1 MCRSK
6 PKLLLTYK
14 LSSTSGPRVND
25 TSKKILFSWKHVF
38 FFFLNFTYF
47 QHFLSP
53 YNCTFSNILS
63 SFLPFYLPI
72 TLYRNVTI
80 HPSPHL
86 LFILTLIVPILFAIK
101 IVIFFFIQSIS
112 YPHKKCQYSLSLSLS
127 LSIYI
132 YIFFF
137 FSFSKIIILYFIY
150 LCFKLVN
157 FCVELYFG
165 LR

>member
-1 MCRSK
+1 MILQKKS
-6 PKLLLTYK
+6 YSHENM
-14 LSSTSGPRVND
+14 SS
-25 TSKKILFSWKHVF
+25 
-38 FFFLNFTYF
+38 FFFLNVTYF

-63 SFLPFYLPI
+63 SFLPFYLQI

-127 LSIYI
+127 LSLSIYIYI
-132 YIFFF
+132 YIFF
-137 FSFSKIIILYFIY
+137 L
-150 LCFKLVN
+150 LVKL
-157 FCVELYFG
+157 
-165 LR
+165 